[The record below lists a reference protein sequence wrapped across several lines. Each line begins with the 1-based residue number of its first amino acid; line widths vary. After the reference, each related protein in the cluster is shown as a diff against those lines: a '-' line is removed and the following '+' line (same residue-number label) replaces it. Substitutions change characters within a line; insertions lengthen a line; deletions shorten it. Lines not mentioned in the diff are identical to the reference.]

1 MFFLRRVLAR
11 GLREDD
17 FVGMEEGGLTLYS
30 EDGNA
35 WIEIGG
41 LPEED
46 E

>member
-1 MFFLRRVLAR
+1 LSEWRR
-11 GLREDD
+11 
-17 FVGMEEGGLTLYS
+17 GLTLYT